1 MKQRVNICVFFWV
14 KVFGK
19 IFLYTDKD
27 KVCVRLMLQEGAVCK
42 KFIPSNK
49 HKLYFWKGKN
59 KVRRFNPALLVL
71 FMKRKIVLLLT
82 LIFTF
87 SFLACTG
94 ADVLP
99 TDVTESVHN
108 NETIIIETSDWVT
121 KDDTVY
127 AEIPFIQFIEKLGA
141 DVQWEDNTIAKISY
155 NKNDY
160 QLNLETIELTK
171 MNKDVNLIM
180 PTPGST
186 LTYHVLDKDIA
197 FDNITTKSILRDM
210 GTDLIM
216 TIDKNSNRVI
226 CEVVA

>member
-1 MKQRVNICVFFWV
+1 M
-14 KVFGK
+14 
-19 IFLYTDKD
+19 
-27 KVCVRLMLQEGAVCK
+27 
-42 KFIPSNK
+42 FILSNK

-108 NETIIIETSDWVT
+108 NDTIIIEISDWVT
-121 KDDTVY
+121 KNDIVY

-160 QLNLETIELTK
+160 QLNLKTIELTK
-171 MNKDVNLIM
+171 INKDVNLIM

-197 FDNITTKSILRDM
+197 FDNITTKSILRVM

-226 CEVVA
+226 CEVVT

>member
-1 MKQRVNICVFFWV
+1 
-14 KVFGK
+14 
-19 IFLYTDKD
+19 
-27 KVCVRLMLQEGAVCK
+27 
-42 KFIPSNK
+42 
-49 HKLYFWKGKN
+49 
-59 KVRRFNPALLVL
+59 
-71 FMKRKIVLLLT
+71 MKRKIVLLLT
-82 LIFTF
+82 LIFTS

-99 TDVTESVHN
+99 KDVTESVHN
-108 NETIIIETSDWVT
+108 NDTIIIEVSDWVT

-127 AEIPFIQFIEKLGA
+127 AEISFIQFIEKLGA

-197 FDNITTKSILRDM
+197 FDNITTKSILREM

>member
-1 MKQRVNICVFFWV
+1 
-14 KVFGK
+14 
-19 IFLYTDKD
+19 
-27 KVCVRLMLQEGAVCK
+27 
-42 KFIPSNK
+42 
-49 HKLYFWKGKN
+49 
-59 KVRRFNPALLVL
+59 
-71 FMKRKIVLLLT
+71 MKRKIVLLLT
-82 LIFTF
+82 LIFIS
-87 SFLACTG
+87 SFFACTG

-197 FDNITTKSILRDM
+197 FDKITTKSILRDM